1 MAHSPTVMIV
11 DDDPAIRKMLVEVL
25 SLEGYP
31 TETATNGQEA
41 LDLLSK
47 ASGPRIVL
55 LDLLMPVLDGR
66 GVVERLE
73 SEPARRGAHKVI
85 LVSAF
90 SRLEEARDLAVDGSL
105 PKPFTVVQLMSVLEP
120 LAHAIA

>member
-1 MAHSPTVMIV
+1 MAHSPTILIV

-41 LDLLSK
+41 LDMLATS
-47 ASGPRIVL
+47 APRIIL
-55 LDLLMPVLDGR
+55 LDLSMPVLDGR
-66 GVVERLE
+66 GVMTQLDGD
-73 SEPARRGAHKVI
+73 PATRAQHKVI

-90 SRLEEARDLAVDGSL
+90 ARLEGARDLVVDGAL
-105 PKPFTVVQLMSVLEP
+105 PKPFTVSQLLSVVEP
-120 LAHAIA
+120 LARSIA